1 MTYDLDPA
9 PRASALSRFWAMFVK
24 EFIQLRRDR
33 VTFATMIIVPLMQLL
48 LFGFAINTNP
58 RHLPTAVLLQEET
71 DISRAIIGAMKNT
84 GYFDIVRIAS
94 TEAQIDHWIKSGDV
108 LFAIEIP
115 ANFARNVRRG
125 DNPSMLVIAD
135 ASDPIASG
143 TALSALDGLVAT
155 ALKGAHAIPTS
166 IEATPPFT
174 IVQQR
179 RYNPAAVTALN
190 IVPGLLGTIL
200 TMTMLIFTS
209 LSVTRE
215 IERGTMES
223 LLSMPID
230 PLQIMLGKITPYIV
244 VGFIQAAIILSAGV
258 FIFSV
263 PIDGNLMLLIAVTTL
278 FVTATLA
285 VGYTFSTI
293 ARNQLQA
300 IQMSMMFF
308 LPNILLS
315 GFMFPFAGMPGWAQ
329 AIGEALPLTHFL
341 RTVRG
346 IMLKGASASDLAT
359 EIVWL
364 IGLMLIAM
372 TIAVTRFRRTLD

>member
-1 MTYDLDPA
+1 MMNA
-9 PRASALSRFWAMFVK
+9 PLRRRASAFSRFAAMFVK
-24 EFIQLRRDR
+24 EFIQLKRDR

-58 RHLPTAVLLQEET
+58 RHLPTAILLQEDS
-71 DISRAIIGAMKNT
+71 DIGRAIIGALKNT
-84 GYFDIVRIAS
+84 SYFDITRIAS
-94 TEAQIDHWIKSGDV
+94 TRAEFDGWIKSGDI
-108 LFAIEIP
+108 LFGIEIP
-115 ANFARNVRRG
+115 ANFARAVRRG
-125 DNPSMLVIAD
+125 DNPSLLVVAD
-135 ASDPIASG
+135 ASDPVAAG
-143 TALSALDGLVAT
+143 TALGSLDGIIGT
-155 ALKGAHAIPTS
+155 ALRGLHGLPDNSGAQ
-166 IEATPPFT
+166 PFT

-179 RYNPAAVTALN
+179 RYNPAAVTSLN

-215 IERGTMES
+215 LERGTMES

-244 VGFIQAAIILSAGV
+244 VGFVQAAIILLAGV
-258 FIFSV
+258 TIFAV
-263 PIDGNLMLLIAVTTL
+263 PIDGSLALLIGVTIL
-278 FVTATLA
+278 FVTATLS

-329 AIGEALPLTHFL
+329 VIGQMLPLTHYL

-346 IMLKGASASDLAT
+346 IMLKGASASDLTT
-359 EIVWL
+359 EIIWVAVL
-364 IGLMLIAM
+364 TVVVMS
-372 TIAVTRFRRTLD
+372 IAVTRFRRTLD